1 MDIKLKEKIKK
12 YITGVWGI
20 EILVVCV
27 SLVTLTIGY
36 YQSFNNTFAELGAG
50 TFDALLNKDKY
61 IQSMIYYESKDL
73 SKEIYTDT
81 NNLEDISILEYKNQH
96 LSQNNYFYG
105 SLFYILMNKETGE
118 FTTNDVNLYKSVQI
132 KENTVALLEEK
143 INDYLKEFK
152 FSSVRIDNK
161 DIYNYY
167 IESTNEKISKQNIDK
182 YIEIYYR
189 DPSVY
194 SYLIKTESLTARSMI
209 LSTIFTMLLLLKIIV
224 NSIFNSSNIHLE
236 IKVLKRLF
244 YVLKYGYKYKNTRNK
259 MIISISGS
267 VGVILV
273 YLYLIAGIRNQNIL
287 ITFLS
292 KYPFKGTLI
301 LVLIP
306 LMCVLYSLKKSL
318 DISIIND
325 GLKKINAGD
334 LEYNLTNIGERE
346 VKELVNNIN
355 QIKDGY
361 KIALN
366 EKIRN
371 EKLKTEL
378 ISNVSHDLKTP
389 LTSIINYVNILN
401 DRNITDEEKKDY
413 LTILDKN
420 SKRLKSLIE
429 DLFEVSKLNS
439 GKMTIEKQ
447 EIDIVS
453 LVHQGVGEYSNLYE
467 EKNLEFKVSSNEDE
481 IFVDLDGKLM
491 SRVFENIIVNALKY
505 SLNNTRVYIDINA
518 RENSVE
524 VSFKNISN
532 YEMDFNT
539 QDIFERFARADKSR
553 NSSVEGS
560 GMGLAITKS
569 IVELHNGSIKIEV
582 EGDMFKIYLIIP
594 KK

>member
-1 MDIKLKEKIKK
+1 MKEKIKE
-12 YITGVWGI
+12 YIRGVWGI
-20 EILVVCV
+20 EILIACV

-96 LSQNNYFYG
+96 LLQNNYFYG
-105 SLFYILMNKETGE
+105 SMFYILMNKETGE
-118 FTTNDVNLYKSVQI
+118 FTTNDINLYKSVKI
-132 KENTVALLEEK
+132 KENTVALLEEN
-143 INDYLKEFK
+143 INDYLKEFN

-167 IESTNEKISKQNIDK
+167 IENTNEKISKQNIDK

-209 LSTIFTMLLLLKIIV
+209 LLTIFTIILLLKIIV

-273 YLYLIAGIRNQNIL
+273 YLYLIAGIRNQNVL

-334 LEYNLTNIGERE
+334 LEYNLTNVGERE

-366 EKIRN
+366 EKVRN

-401 DRNITDEEKKDY
+401 DRNITDEERKDY

-594 KK
+594 KR

>member
-1 MDIKLKEKIKK
+1 MKEKIKR

-20 EILVVCV
+20 EILTVCILLI
-27 SLVTLTIGY
+27 SLTIGY
-36 YQSFNNTFAELGAG
+36 YQSFNNTFSDLGAG
-50 TFDALLNKDKY
+50 TFDALFNKDKY
-61 IQSMIYYESKDL
+61 IESMIYYESKDV
-73 SKEIYTDT
+73 SKYIYSNT
-81 NNLEDISILEYKNQH
+81 NNLEDIRSIEYENER
-96 LSQNNYFYG
+96 LSENNYFYG
-105 SLFYILMNKETGE
+105 DLFYVLINKETGN
-118 FTTNDVNLYKSVQI
+118 FTTNDVKLRESVE
-132 KENTVALLEEK
+132 KYDNTVALLEDN
-143 INDYLKEFK
+143 INAYLKEFGYP
-152 FSSVRIDNK
+152 SVRIDNK
-161 DIYNYY
+161 DKYNYY
-167 IESTNEKISKQNIDK
+167 VTSTTDKISKQNVDK

-194 SYLIKTESLTARSMI
+194 TYLIKTDTITAKVMIVLTI
-209 LSTIFTMLLLLKIIV
+209 LAIVLLLKIII
-224 NSIFNSSNIHLE
+224 NSVINSKNIHLE
-236 IKVLKRLF
+236 IKVLKRLI
-244 YVLKYGYKYKNTRNK
+244 YVLRYGYKYKNTRNK
-259 MIISISGS
+259 IMVSFGGAIA
-267 VGVILV
+267 VILV
-273 YLYLIAGIRNQNIL
+273 YLYLIAGIRNQNVL
-287 ITFLS
+287 ITFLTR
-292 KYPFKGTLI
+292 YPFKGTLI

-306 LMCVLYSLKKSL
+306 LVCVLYSLKKSL
-318 DISIIND
+318 DISVIND
-325 GLKKINAGD
+325 GLKKINSGE
-334 LEYNLTNIGERE
+334 LEYKISDIGERE
-346 VKELVNNIN
+346 VKELVENIN
-355 QIKDGY
+355 QIREGY
-361 KIALN
+361 IIALN
-366 EKIRN
+366 EKVKN

-401 DRNITDEEKKDY
+401 DTNITEEERKDY
-413 LTILDKN
+413 LTILDRS
-420 SKRLKSLIE
+420 SKRLKTLIE

-439 GKMTIEKQ
+439 GKMTIEKH

-453 LVHQGVGEYSNLYE
+453 LVYQGVGEYSNLYE
-467 EKNLEFKVSSNEDE
+467 EKNMEFKVNTNEDE

-518 RENSVE
+518 KENLVE

-569 IVELHNGSIKIEV
+569 IIELHNGSIKIEV

>member
-1 MDIKLKEKIKK
+1 MKEKIKN

-20 EILVVCV
+20 EILAVCV
-27 SLVTLTIGY
+27 LLVTLTIGY

-61 IQSMIYYESKDL
+61 IQSMIYYESRDI
-73 SKEIYTDT
+73 SKEIYLDT
-81 NNLEDISILEYKNQH
+81 NNLEDISILQYKNQH

-118 FTTNDVNLYKSVQI
+118 FTTNDANLYKSVEV

-143 INDYLKEFK
+143 INDYLREFK

-167 IESTNEKISKQNIDK
+167 IENTNEKISKQNIDK
-182 YIEIYYR
+182 YIEVYYR

-194 SYLIKTESLTARSMI
+194 SYLIKTESLTARIMI

-224 NSIFNSSNIHLE
+224 NSIFNSNNIHLE

-244 YVLKYGYKYKNTRNK
+244 YVLKYGYKYKHTRNK